1 MTTSPWSERT
11 LNLRVDGVDL
21 RISAHSVPGPE
32 PVVLLHGFGS
42 TKEEYADFSRFPGL
56 AGHAFL
62 AYDAPGFGA
71 STSTRLDLVS
81 IPFLV
86 DVALAALEQLGIDRF
101 HVVDHSMGGLT
112 ALLLADR
119 IPDRVLSFTDIEG
132 NLAPEDCFLSRQIVT
147 HHSDDPATFL
157 ADFATRTRQADEY
170 SSALYGSRV
179 LTTVDPQ
186 VVRPVFESMVD
197 MSDNGCLLAHF
208 IGLPMPRMFMYG
220 EQNAHL
226 SYLPELR
233 RCGCALVEIEHSG
246 HWPMFSN
253 PPAMWTALREF
264 LVYSRLPARSGPPK
278 LADLQASLEAEGQE
292 WDTRIA

>member
-1 MTTSPWSERT
+1 MTTTSWSKQT

-21 RISAHSVPGPE
+21 RIDALRVAGPE
-32 PVVLLHGFGS
+32 PVLFLHGFGS
-42 TKEEYADFSRFPGL
+42 TKEEYADFTSFPGL
-56 AGHAFL
+56 AGRGFL

-86 DVALAALEQLGIDRF
+86 DVALTALEQAAIDRF
-101 HVVDHSMGGLT
+101 HVVGHSMGGLT

-119 IPDRVLSFTDIEG
+119 TPDRVLSFTDIEG

-147 HHSDDPATFL
+147 HHTDDPATFL
-157 ADFATRTRQADEY
+157 TDFATRTLEANEF

-179 LTTVDPQ
+179 LTTVDPH

-197 MSDNGCLLAHF
+197 LSDNGDVLSRF

-233 RCGCALVEIEHSG
+233 RRGVSVVEVEHSG
-246 HWPMFSN
+246 HWPMYSN

-264 LVYSRLPARSGPPK
+264 LV
-278 LADLQASLEAEGQE
+278 
-292 WDTRIA
+292 